1 MEDIYV
7 YEVDLPRGIN
17 EMVSPAADNSYTI
30 YIDRRLSDDGK
41 MKAYRHALRHCY
53 GDFNKGDVQAI
64 EEDAHERK
72 G

>member
-30 YIDRRLSDDGK
+30 YIDRRLSDAGK
-41 MKAYRHALRHCY
+41 MKAYRHELRHCM
-53 GDFNKGDVQAI
+53 GDFEKSDVQEI
-64 EEDAHERK
+64 ENDSH
-72 G
+72 

>member
-41 MKAYRHALRHCY
+41 MKAYRHALRHCM
-53 GDFNKGDVQAI
+53 GDFEKSDVQEI
-64 EEDAHERK
+64 EDNAH
-72 G
+72 